1 MYETGG
7 TEHRPIKRWES
18 QWGDK
23 MKKYWWVFLVTGIT
37 AAALAV
43 LTFMIIMR
51 LRG

>member
-1 MYETGG
+1 
-7 TEHRPIKRWES
+7 
-18 QWGDK
+18 
-23 MKKYWWVFLVTGIT
+23 MKKYWWVFLVTGIA